1 MKRPIPKP
9 TRSAFLT
16 PVAMILTGLLL
27 GGLASK
33 LVTDASSPI
42 RGLGSVSGLLIGVGI
57 GGLVGSYFSLRRY
70 RAQSPEEQREA
81 DRGETDER
89 NVALRGRA
97 ALVSTNATTIALG
110 ICTLVAQ
117 VFDQELIMWLC
128 AGLLLVQ
135 WASFFTA
142 LDWYDERM

>member
-9 TRSAFLT
+9 SRSNWLSYT
-16 PVAMILTGLLL
+16 AMIVIGLIL
-27 GGLASK
+27 GGFYS
-33 LVTDASSPI
+33 TSMSSPWERAAGI
-42 RGLGSVSGLLIGVGI
+42 LSPLLIGLGI
-57 GGLVGSYFSLRRY
+57 GGLIGSYFNLRRY

-81 DRGETDER
+81 NRGETDER

-97 ALVSTNATTIALG
+97 AFVSTNATTIALG